1 MTQPK
6 LTNKEEPKTDEQIL
20 AIIAAAI
27 RDFYAL
33 STFQRQCARRCASEW
48 LAAKP
53 EGKDYYVE
61 IACDNLDF
69 QGG

>member
-1 MTQPK
+1 MSK
-6 LTNKEEPKTDEQIL
+6 LPNKQEPKTDDQIL
-20 AIIAAAI
+20 AIVAAAI
-27 RDFYAL
+27 RDFYSL
-33 STFQRQCARRCASEW
+33 STFQRQCARQSASQW

-53 EGKDYYVE
+53 EGKEYYVE